1 MPFLD
6 SIISALALEDFQ
18 AAESSEQLCEL
29 LTSCVCSCVHP
40 HVYSQT
46 SNIAFSVIFVA
57 KM

>member
-6 SIISALALEDFQ
+6 SIISGLALEDFQ
-18 AAESSEQLCEL
+18 AAESSELCEL